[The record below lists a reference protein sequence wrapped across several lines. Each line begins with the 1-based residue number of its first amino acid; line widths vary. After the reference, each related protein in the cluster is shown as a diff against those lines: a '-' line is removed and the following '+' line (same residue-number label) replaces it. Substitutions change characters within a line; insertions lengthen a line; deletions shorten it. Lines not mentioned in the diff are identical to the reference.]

1 MTVTELQ
8 ETLAE
13 LDPTSEI
20 FFTRNDDLPYV
31 YLVGRL
37 PDGTKALSEMP
48 TAVLK
53 PKEKQ

>member
-1 MTVTELQ
+1 VTVTELQ

-13 LDPTSEI
+13 LDPTSEV

-37 PDGTKALSEMP
+37 PDGTKVLSEIP